1 MNRAP
6 MDCSSGQTWPKARI
20 SSPAGEKFQKPATR
34 KDRKALKPVLI
45 LPQRSPKKALIVPQF
60 L

>member
-20 SSPAGEKFQKPATR
+20 SNPAGEKFQKALMM
-34 KDRKALKPVLI
+34 KDRKALKPVLT
-45 LPQRSPKKALIVPQF
+45 LPHRSPKKAVIAPQF